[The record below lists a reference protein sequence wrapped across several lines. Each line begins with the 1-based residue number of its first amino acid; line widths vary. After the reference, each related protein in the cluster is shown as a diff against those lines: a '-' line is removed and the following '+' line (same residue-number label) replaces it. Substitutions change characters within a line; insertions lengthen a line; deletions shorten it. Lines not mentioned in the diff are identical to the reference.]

1 MYVYIYIIKTML
13 SIEIVNKILVNIC
26 ELNNGV
32 IITQYHPITN
42 TKYYKINFHSDLLC
56 RIQAVLR
63 MKQLYPI
70 LYSDFTNKG
79 NINLYK
85 HGTEHYEKQFRLD
98 KN

>member
-1 MYVYIYIIKTML
+1 ML

-32 IITQYHPITN
+32 IITQYHPTTN

-63 MKQLYPI
+63 
-70 LYSDFTNKG
+70 
-79 NINLYK
+79 
-85 HGTEHYEKQFRLD
+85 
-98 KN
+98 